1 MDLQKV
7 KEIFEREK
15 EDLLIEIE
23 PQEQPM
29 AFILGGQPA
38 SGKSKLA
45 NVVMAQFPNDKF
57 LFVNGDVYREF
68 HPEVAELI
76 KNSKTYSEK
85 TQIFSNVFTENLI
98 KEAIKNKYNIIVE
111 GTMRNPQ
118 IPLNTA
124 KLFKENGFKVE
135 ALAISAPSIF
145 TELGVYIRYQEEI
158 NIQGW
163 GRLADINSY
172 YSAVEG
178 LPLSLDTLYKEKAV
192 DKIHLYSYQAEK
204 HISSY
209 ELIDGKWDYDV
220 LPSVELVETKTLQ
233 LQDKECIV
241 DILDRGTY
249 TYNQIEEAL
258 KNEVGSLLD
267 ELEDILEELKRK
279 QDRPRGL
286 RR

>member
-1 MDLQKV
+1 M
-7 KEIFEREK
+7 
-15 EDLLIEIE
+15 
-23 PQEQPM
+23 
-29 AFILGGQPA
+29 
-38 SGKSKLA
+38 
-45 NVVMAQFPNDKF
+45 
-57 LFVNGDVYREF
+57 
-68 HPEVAELI
+68 
-76 KNSKTYSEK
+76 
-85 TQIFSNVFTENLI
+85 
-98 KEAIKNKYNIIVE
+98 
-111 GTMRNPQ
+111 
-118 IPLNTA
+118 
-124 KLFKENGFKVE
+124 E

-192 DKIHLYSYQAEK
+192 DKIHLHSYQAEK

-233 LQDKECIV
+233 LQNKECIV

-249 TYNQIEEAL
+249 TYKQIEEAL

>member
-68 HPEVAELI
+68 HPEAAELI

-118 IPLNTA
+118 TPLNTA
-124 KLFKENGFKVE
+124 T
-135 ALAISAPSIF
+135 I
-145 TELGVYIRYQEEI
+145 
-158 NIQGW
+158 
-163 GRLADINSY
+163 
-172 YSAVEG
+172 
-178 LPLSLDTLYKEKAV
+178 
-192 DKIHLYSYQAEK
+192 
-204 HISSY
+204 
-209 ELIDGKWDYDV
+209 
-220 LPSVELVETKTLQ
+220 
-233 LQDKECIV
+233 
-241 DILDRGTY
+241 
-249 TYNQIEEAL
+249 
-258 KNEVGSLLD
+258 
-267 ELEDILEELKRK
+267 
-279 QDRPRGL
+279 
-286 RR
+286 